1 MNRPTNEPL
10 EQKHWDAMEASR
22 DVESED
28 TWEHVFALRKEG
40 TRSVLEKALAWC
52 GESDPFCRS
61 IGVSI
66 LAQLGEDGKSYR
78 DEAIAMIRSMIGTE
92 KDHEVIT
99 SLISAVHFREVPEGA
114 AWLISLAQHPSEDI
128 RWRVAWGLPI
138 PNVSDPDT
146 DRKTIET
153 LMRLLADSEPQ
164 VRDWATFSL
173 SMTDEDNAQLRD
185 ALLERMEDTDFNTR
199 SEAAVGLA
207 KRKEPRGVP
216 KLVECLKSD
225 QVGELYV
232 EAAEMYADPS
242 LKPALVA
249 LKRWWDVD
257 PELLDRAIDACSQT
271 VRTN

>member
-173 SMTDEDNAQLRD
+173 SMTDEDNAHLRD
-185 ALLERMEDTDFNTR
+185 ALLERLEDTDFNKR

-257 PELLDRAIDACSQT
+257 PELLDRAIAACS
-271 VRTN
+271 